1 MFTGI
6 VESIG
11 KVKDLNKKNNS
22 ILLKISS
29 SISKDLIVNQS
40 ISHNGVCLTILG
52 NNHNSYKVEMVNE
65 TLRKSTFKNL
75 SIGDLINLERSLLVN
90 SRFDGHIVQ
99 GHVDEVA
106 KCVKVSKAKDNWI
119 FTFKI
124 SNRNRNLI
132 VEKGSI
138 TINGVSLTCYDIK
151 DCIFSVSIISH
162 TFQNTTFHLVHEGDK
177 VNIEYD
183 IFGKYIEKVF
193 SKDKLLK

>member
-11 KVKDLNKKNNS
+11 KVKDINKRNNS

-52 NNHNSYKVEMVNE
+52 SNHNYHEVEMVNE
-65 TLRKSTFKNL
+65 TLTKSTFKNV
-75 SIGDLINLERSLLVN
+75 SVGDLINLERSLLVN

-99 GHVDEVA
+99 GHVDELVE
-106 KCVKVSKAKDNWI
+106 CIKVSRDKDNWV

-132 VEKGSI
+132 VEKGSV
-138 TINGVSLTCYDIK
+138 TINGVSLTCYNIK

-162 TFQNTTFHLVHEGDK
+162 TFQNTTFNLINQGDK

-183 IFGKYIEKVF
+183 ILGKYIQKVF
-193 SKDKLLK
+193 YKDKLLK